1 METVRETLNSGC
13 PYFEHGTVSN
23 QTICWRMFNDREFAI
38 QVNPASMR
46 ERNTLGKLDFCVFY
60 IRGLPIFVIS
70 GKF

>member
-1 METVRETLNSGC
+1 
-13 PYFEHGTVSN
+13 
-23 QTICWRMFNDREFAI
+23 MFNDREFAI